1 MYYDIVDLI
10 SPFFKIIEQQKKT
23 RKTNYIKYIKKKI
36 LIFMKDKKHFFDE

>member
-23 RKTNYIKYIKKKI
+23 RKISYVKYVKKKNSN
-36 LIFMKDKKHFFDE
+36 FYERQKTFFS